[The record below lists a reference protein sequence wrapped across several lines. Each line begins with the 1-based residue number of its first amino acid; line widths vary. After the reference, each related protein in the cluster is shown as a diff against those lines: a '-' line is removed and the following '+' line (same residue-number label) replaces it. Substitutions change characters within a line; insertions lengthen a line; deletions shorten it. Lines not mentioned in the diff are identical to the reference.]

1 MEVIGKIIQV
11 LPLQSGKS
19 AAGRDWKKQE
29 YVLET
34 LESFP
39 RKICFSFF
47 GDRVDQFPLQ
57 PNQTIKLSFDI
68 ESREYNGKWFTNING
83 WKVEPADGNM
93 GAMNPPANY
102 QQPAPGAFPTGP
114 QGYAPAVPAYQQPAA
129 PAYQQ
134 PAAPAYQQPAAPM
147 GGGFPTPPAAEPAN
161 DDLPF

>member
-1 MEVIGKIIQV
+1 MEVIGKVIQV
-11 LPLQSGKS
+11 LPLQSGRS

-68 ESREYNGKWFTNING
+68 ESREYNGRWFTNING
-83 WKVEPADGNM
+83 WKVEPADGAMPM
-93 GAMNPPANY
+93 GQPSAPQGGYSQPANS
-102 QQPAPGAFPTGP
+102 FPTP
-114 QGYAPAVPAYQQPAA
+114 NQGYAPAPGYQQPAA
-129 PAYQQ
+129 PA
-134 PAAPAYQQPAAPM
+134 APA

>member
-47 GDRVDQFPLQ
+47 GDRVDQYPLQ

-68 ESREYNGKWFTNING
+68 ESREYNGRWFTNING
-83 WKVEPADGNM
+83 WKVEPADGSM
-93 GAMNPPANY
+93 PQGGMSQAGMPQPGYGHGAPN
-102 QQPAPGAFPTGP
+102 GFPTP
-114 QGYAPAVPAYQQPAA
+114 QQGYNQTPAGYQQPAA

-134 PAAPAYQQPAAPM
+134 PATPAA
-147 GGGFPTPPAAEPAN
+147 GGFPTPPAADPAN